1 MYVSF
6 AVPVMLQCLL
16 FGFYIQDMLRLMYAK
31 IDRYA
36 KNRL

>member
-16 FGFYIQDMLRLMYAK
+16 SGFYIQDMQRLMYAK

-36 KNRL
+36 KNTL

>member
-16 FGFYIQDMLRLMYAK
+16 SGFYIQDMQRLMYAR
-31 IDRYA
+31 IDKRA
-36 KNRL
+36 KNAL

>member
-6 AVPVMLQCLL
+6 AVPLMLQCLL
-16 FGFYIQDMLRLMYAK
+16 PGFYIQDMLQLMYAK

-36 KNRL
+36 KNAL